1 MAAAVVTV
9 LKLTVSVGTVVNIDV
24 LIGIG
29 AEMVADML
37 PDALVCIFA
46 GVITDLLFNIS
57 VDILVGVNVNVSA
70 AMITAASE
78 LGLTV

>member
-29 AEMVADML
+29 AEMVAGML
-37 PDALVCIFA
+37 PDALVCILS
-46 GVITDLLFNIS
+46 GVMTDLLFNIS
-57 VDILVGVNVNVSA
+57 VGILAGVNVNVSA

>member
-1 MAAAVVTV
+1 MATAVVTV
-9 LKLTVSVGTVVNIDV
+9 LKSTVSVETVVNIDV

-29 AEMVADML
+29 AEMVADKL

-57 VDILVGVNVNVSA
+57 IGILAGVNVNVSA
-70 AMITAASE
+70 AMIIGVSE
-78 LGLTV
+78 LGLVV